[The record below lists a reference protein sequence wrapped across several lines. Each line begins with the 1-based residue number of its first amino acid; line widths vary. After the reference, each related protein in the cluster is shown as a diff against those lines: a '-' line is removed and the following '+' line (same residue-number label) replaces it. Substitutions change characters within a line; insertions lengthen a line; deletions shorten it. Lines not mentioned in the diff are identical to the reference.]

1 MPLPAVAAAAPP
13 PPEAP
18 PGRSGSSNGGLLAV
32 LSFLTGGLLMALIG
46 AVVLVH
52 QSRLPPVQ
60 VSAPPTALPSPE
72 PEPEPPPSE
81 LTPPAEPS
89 LPDAAQS
96 GAAWDQAM
104 ADQALASLQGLYAA
118 LSSKNFSE
126 ARQYFGGAAA
136 DQFDPAFFEQFKRVS
151 VADLRETSRVGS
163 NLNFQGTVTFVYP
176 DGSIQ
181 IENRS
186 FSVDTSSSPAL
197 ITGSEFGGV
206 LKSR

>member
-1 MPLPAVAAAAPP
+1 
-13 PPEAP
+13 
-18 PGRSGSSNGGLLAV
+18 
-32 LSFLTGGLLMALIG
+32 
-46 AVVLVH
+46 
-52 QSRLPPVQ
+52 
-60 VSAPPTALPSPE
+60 
-72 PEPEPPPSE
+72 
-81 LTPPAEPS
+81 
-89 LPDAAQS
+89 
-96 GAAWDQAM
+96 M

-197 ITGSEFGGV
+197 ITGSEFGGGAEIPLRLRV
-206 LKSR
+206 PLAGQPQHQAQPTREHPHQS